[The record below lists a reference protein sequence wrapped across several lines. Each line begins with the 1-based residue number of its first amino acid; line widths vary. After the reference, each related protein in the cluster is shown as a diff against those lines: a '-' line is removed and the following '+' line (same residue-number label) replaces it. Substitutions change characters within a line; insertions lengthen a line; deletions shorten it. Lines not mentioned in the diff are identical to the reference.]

1 MIVDPEDLWG
11 RDRFL
16 RRRLADGRTE
26 ERLFKAGER
35 EPESEGWVFHPADL
49 DDADTADAAP
59 EPQEAATEPTDAA
72 PGAAVKIRRAR

>member
-35 EPESEGWVFHPADL
+35 EPESEGWVFHPDDL
-49 DDADTADAAP
+49 DGSDAAP
-59 EPQEAATEPTDAA
+59 EPQEAADAAPEPQEAA